1 MIVDPAPRTD
11 EEAALFKFKIH
22 GFDACTF
29 AQLRG
34 RYGGVTSVTHC
45 IQPAFSRPDQ

>member
-11 EEAALFKFKIH
+11 AEAALFKFKIH

-29 AQLRG
+29 AQLRA
-34 RYGGVTSVTHC
+34 RCAGVTLVTHS